1 MSEISSKEVA
11 LAVAKALDEKKGDN
25 IKIIEI
31 DKISTLADYF
41 VIADGAN
48 SPQVEALVDNVQ
60 EQLFQ
65 LGRSPK
71 RVEGI
76 KNCGWILLDY
86 EDVVIHVFS
95 KQDRL
100 FYDLERVWRD
110 GTTLSYAEF
119 KQQLENS

>member
-1 MSEISSKEVA
+1 MSELNSRKIA
-11 LAVAKALDEKKGDN
+11 LTAAMALDEKKGDN

-48 SPQVEALVDNVQ
+48 APQVEALVDNVE
-60 EQLFQ
+60 EQLLK

-110 GTTLSYAEF
+110 GTTLSLEEF
-119 KQQLENS
+119 KNSAD

>member
-1 MSEISSKEVA
+1 MSELISRKIA
-11 LAVAKALDEKKGDN
+11 LTAAMALDEKKGDN

-48 SPQVEALVDNVQ
+48 APQVEALVDNVE
-60 EQLFQ
+60 EQLLK

-110 GTTLSYAEF
+110 GTTLSLEEF
-119 KQQLENS
+119 KNSAE

>member
-1 MSEISSKEVA
+1 MNELDSKKVA
-11 LAVAKALDEKKGDN
+11 LIAAEALDEKKGSD

-41 VIADGAN
+41 IIADRAN
-48 SPQVEALVDNVQ
+48 APQVEALVDNVEEKLAQ
-60 EQLFQ
+60 Y
-65 LGRSPK
+65 GRNPK

-95 KQDRL
+95 KQNRL

-110 GTTLSYAEF
+110 GKNLSIEEF
-119 KQQLENS
+119 RLLNQ